1 MSIPTPGADRVEL
14 SASKVGN
21 TVWLKEKWQGEP
33 IEVQLNTDDSSDDT
47 SRHGRNR

>member
-1 MSIPTPGADRVEL
+1 MGIPTPGADRVEL

-21 TVWLKEKWQGEP
+21 TVWLKEKWQGES
-33 IEVQLNTDDSSDDT
+33 IEAQPNTDDA